1 MSLFDFFKFNHR
13 TSVPSEVDE
22 VLLSDNKSLY
32 IDFDKMYL
40 SVVGGFSYVM
50 WPSLKG
56 LFIKTDTTNK
66 KEGY

>member
-1 MSLFDFFKFNHR
+1 MLGLR
-13 TSVPSEVDE
+13 IMEGMI
-22 VLLSDNKSLY
+22 L
-32 IDFDKMYL
+32 L

-66 KEGY
+66 KEWY